1 MNNELADLYAEWMAE
16 QNLVQSF
23 IFEEEQELLN
33 ELASAQNSPDWST
46 WIQSLCS

>member
-1 MNNELADLYAEWMAE
+1 MDNELAGLYAEWMAE

-33 ELASAQNSPDWST
+33 ELASTQNPPDWST
-46 WIQSLCS
+46 WTHALCS